1 MTSSTIIVY
10 IKTSHEGDAP
20 TKGAARSGFFIDGM
34 SVEKRKKSIA
44 VIDGQGGGIGSAVI
58 KRLQEKVAGEAE
70 IIALGTNAMATG
82 AMLKAGANKGASG
95 ENAIVQTVK
104 TVDIIIGTAG
114 IVLANSMMGELT
126 PTMAEAIASSLAMK
140 FLLPL
145 KMQDVEIVGAPK
157 EPLPHLIDQLIR
169 RIQELVGT

>member
-1 MTSSTIIVY
+1 
-10 IKTSHEGDAP
+10 
-20 TKGAARSGFFIDGM
+20 
-34 SVEKRKKSIA
+34 
-44 VIDGQGGGIGSAVI
+44 
-58 KRLQEKVAGEAE
+58 
-70 IIALGTNAMATG
+70 
-82 AMLKAGANKGASG
+82 
-95 ENAIVQTVK
+95 
-104 TVDIIIGTAG
+104 
-114 IVLANSMMGELT
+114 MMGELT

>member
-1 MTSSTIIVY
+1 MT
-10 IKTSHEGDAP
+10 
-20 TKGAARSGFFIDGM
+20 
-34 SVEKRKKSIA
+34 VENRKKSIA
-44 VIDGQGGGIGSAVI
+44 VIDGQGGGIGGAVI
-58 KRLQEKVAGEAE
+58 KRLQEKVAGDTE

-126 PTMAEAIASSLAMK
+126 PTMAEAIASSPAMK

-169 RIQELVGT
+169 RIQELLGT